1 MMLALGAAATILN
14 RDRKVAAL
22 CNHPIGV
29 VLIALAGWSL
39 LRTIPYIN
47 EFGEDAAR
55 DAALWGYSG
64 FAVICGALTLRQSG
78 ILPEAVRRYARF
90 VPWYIFL
97 GPISAVVT
105 ASLGNRLPVWPGT
118 DAGIPD
124 LKSGDLCVHLAGAAC
139 FVLSGLPGA
148 RTWWLVPI
156 FGGAIAAGGI
166 NRGGLLAFITAAA
179 LVLLLERRLKKTPLV
194 LGALAIAA
202 SAFLII
208 DPHIQLPGRS
218 REISSRQIAQNLIS
232 IGSDRTEAD
241 LSGTKQWRLDWW
253 NRIVDYTIFGDYFWT
268 GKGYGVNLATSDGI
282 DIDTPLRSPHNSHL
296 TFLARSGVPGFVLWA
311 TLQLTWAALILSSQ
325 LRAKR
330 IGEHAWASLFAWIL
344 GYWAA
349 FMVNAS
355 FDVSF
360 EGPMSAVPFWMIFGL
375 GWGAHIV
382 FKRQTAALRRNSRGR
397 TWHRPT
403 WTLAAH

>member
-1 MMLALGAAATILN
+1 MLALGAVATVLSH
-14 RDRKVAAL
+14 DRKVPAL
-22 CNHPIGV
+22 CNHPLGAL
-29 VLIALAGWSL
+29 LIALATWSL
-39 LRTIPYIN
+39 LRTVPYIR

-55 DAALWGYSG
+55 DAVLWGYSG
-64 FAVICGALTLRQSG
+64 FAVICGTLTLRQSG
-78 ILPEAVRRYARF
+78 ILADVVRRYARF
-90 VPWYIFL
+90 TPWYIFL
-97 GPISAVVT
+97 GPISGVVT

-118 DAGIPD
+118 DAKIPD

-139 FVLSGLPGA
+139 FVLSGLPGTQ
-148 RTWWLVPI
+148 TWWLIPI
-156 FGGAIAAGGI
+156 FGGVIAAGGI
-166 NRGGLLAFITAAA
+166 NRGGLLAFITAAM
-179 LVLLLERRLKKTPLV
+179 LVLMLERRLKKTPLV
-194 LGALAIAA
+194 FGALVIAA
-202 SAFLII
+202 GAFLLI
-208 DPHIQLPGRS
+208 DPHIELPGS
-218 REISSRQIAQNLIS
+218 TREISSRQITQNLVSIS
-232 IGSDRTEAD
+232 SDQTEAE
-241 LSGTKQWRLDWW
+241 LSGTKRWRLEWW

-311 TLQLTWAALILSSQ
+311 ALQLTWAALILSSQ

-330 IGEHAWASLFAWIL
+330 TGEHAWASLFAWML

-375 GWGAHIV
+375 GWGAHIL
-382 FKRQTAALRRNSRGR
+382 FRRQTAALPPGDRREPWRKL
-397 TWHRPT
+397 TWMP
-403 WTLAAH
+403 AAR